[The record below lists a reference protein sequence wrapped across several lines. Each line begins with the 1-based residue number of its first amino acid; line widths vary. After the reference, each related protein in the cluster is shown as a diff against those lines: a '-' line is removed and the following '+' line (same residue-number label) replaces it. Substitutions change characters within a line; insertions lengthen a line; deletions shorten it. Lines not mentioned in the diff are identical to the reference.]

1 MDGPNQS
8 EKTVRFESTDLFDGL
23 IATVIPAPILID
35 QQANAILRV
44 LSESDWMRWRL
55 RLTPVRLELYRVVYE
70 ANSHLQHV
78 YLPVSGVLTMQ
89 YYFEDGHMAEF
100 AEIGNEGLTG
110 TFAFSG
116 NATSIWTCSVMRAG
130 WAYMIDIGFLLKE
143 FEESSAFRSAILRY
157 MQVLMLITAQTAVCN
172 RRHSISQQ
180 FAKILLLNHDR
191 LMCDDLVFTHQLMA
205 NLMGVRREAI
215 SLAANQL
222 QELGAI
228 EYKRGNIFIKSRISL
243 ENACCECY
251 RIIHN
256 EIHRVYA
263 QTV

>member
-1 MDGPNQS
+1 MDEPNRS
-8 EKTVRFESTDLFDGL
+8 KKIVRSARVDLYNRL
-23 IATVIPAPILID
+23 IATVTPAPILID
-35 QQANAILRV
+35 QQANAILRG
-44 LSESDWMRWRL
+44 LSDLDWLRWRL
-55 RLTPVRLELYRVVYE
+55 RLSPVWLELYRVVYE
-70 ANSHLQHV
+70 ADSRLQHV
-78 YLPVSGVLTMQ
+78 YLPVSAVLTVQ

-116 NATSIWTCSVMRAG
+116 NATTIWTCSVMQAG

-143 FEESSAFRSAILRY
+143 FEESSAFRSDILRY
-157 MQVLMLITAQTAVCN
+157 MQLLMLMTAQTAVCN

-243 ENACCECY
+243 QNACCECY
-251 RIIHN
+251 RIIRN
-256 EIHRVYA
+256 EIHRVHA
-263 QTV
+263 RAV